1 MNVARHGTMNESNS
15 CIKAAVNKI
24 GKRRR
29 RSSKKNRFSLKI
41 DPKTTIFS
49 PRISVKNSP
58 LLFPAPLREYHGIDP
73 VNPDDKKFLPH
84 RCQPPEN
91 VDCTLNLTKLL
102 G

>member
-15 CIKAAVNKI
+15 CIEVAVYKI
-24 GKRRR
+24 GNVAVVLL
-29 RSSKKNRFSLKI
+29 KKNRFSLKI

-91 VDCTLNLTKLL
+91 VDCTLNFT
-102 G
+102 